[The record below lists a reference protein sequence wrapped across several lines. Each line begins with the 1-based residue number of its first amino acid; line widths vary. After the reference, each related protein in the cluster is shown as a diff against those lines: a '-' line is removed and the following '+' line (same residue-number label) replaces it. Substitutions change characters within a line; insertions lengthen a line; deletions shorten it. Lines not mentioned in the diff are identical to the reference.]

1 MFMKTLLKIELERA
15 FKNKWFYIT
24 LLIELVLVLVDIA
37 AVVLHVRMA
46 YEDFYIPLRD
56 HQVEKDRVTD
66 KS

>member
-1 MFMKTLLKIELERA
+1 MK
-15 FKNKWFYIT
+15 T

-37 AVVLHVRMA
+37 TVVLPVRMA

-56 HQVEKDRVTD
+56 NQVEKDRFTD